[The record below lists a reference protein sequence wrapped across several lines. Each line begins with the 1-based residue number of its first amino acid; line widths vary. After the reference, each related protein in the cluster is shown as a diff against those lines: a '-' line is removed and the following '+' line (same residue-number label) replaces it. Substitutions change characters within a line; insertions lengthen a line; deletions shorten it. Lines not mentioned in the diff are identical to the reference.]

1 MDNSISLFDES
12 IASVKLKKT
21 PKWRLV
27 TNQRN
32 LFYMLAAGLIMSPK
46 GFGSKYYVDTL
57 STFPGWIPLF
67 ADSVPQIA
75 IDLSKSEKSH
85 LLTCIVTIELKFM
98 HGKIMA
104 VDAYGQTREIFFP
117 DELTDGDTALLVPSP
132 LPVTWIESIA
142 FASKE
147 DKTNCESDA
156 HDFGN
161 VPLSDFNCKAD
172 VRLFSKSTKAVWPPI
187 LELKNLDRSLDK
199 PFAVG
204 GVIAMLLHMGN
215 LGDLSMQAYQLAS
228 SPATIH
234 PPQISDPMIRE
245 LDVWLE
251 SEEHWAPSE
260 ILPRLFWGAVDRVL
274 NCRTSDDST
283 GSIDAILQYLESV
296 SDGLDEKMKMA
307 LTKLSNDLRN
317 LIGFADST
325 ITELF
330 ERHPKPFSRVMTL
343 FFLRETCTDLLE
355 FRHPLLNE
363 VDYVAASIL
372 FAARDGWIGLPLV
385 LRDVSGLQEAVSHR
399 MAQLAHRIV
408 KSDIDLGAPPACPRP
423 LRELFIPSDKGWS
436 VKQREA
442 ALILARE
449 SKWTEC
455 IQTRILLGKGDY
467 RIVVDGT
474 GVQILLPGEVKNVR
488 TDINQSQFFKLFNK
502 AISPLKPDKKVR
514 NLFKT

>member
-1 MDNSISLFDES
+1 MNNSISLFDENPVS
-12 IASVKLKKT
+12 SKLKKT

-67 ADSVPQIA
+67 ADKVPQIA

-85 LLTCIVTIELKFM
+85 LLTCIVTITLKTLR
-98 HGKIMA
+98 GKIMA
-104 VDAYGQTREIFFP
+104 IDASGQSREMAFP
-117 DELTDGDTALLVPSP
+117 DELTDSDSAILVPAP
-132 LPVTWIESIA
+132 LPVAWIESIA

-147 DKTNCESDA
+147 QKANCESDA

-161 VPLSDFNCKAD
+161 VPLSDFNRTIDA
-172 VRLFSKSTKAVWPPI
+172 RLFSKSAKAAWPPM
-187 LELKNLDRSLDK
+187 LELPNRDHSLDK

-204 GVIAMLLHMGN
+204 GIMTMLLHIGN
-215 LGDLSMQAYQLAS
+215 LGDFGVQAYQLAC
-228 SPATIH
+228 SPDAIR
-234 PPQISDPMIRE
+234 PSKISDPIIRE
-245 LDVWLE
+245 LGVWME
-251 SEEHWAPSE
+251 AENSQDSSE
-260 ILPRLFWGAVDRVL
+260 ILPRLFWGAVDRVM
-274 NCRTSDDST
+274 NSRSADDSS
-283 GSIDAILQYLESV
+283 GAIDVILQYLESAGN
-296 SDGLDEKMKMA
+296 DLDEKMKQA
-307 LTKLSNDLRN
+307 LTKLSMDLRN
-317 LIGFADST
+317 LIGFSDST

-343 FFLRETCTDLLE
+343 FFLRETCSDLLE

-372 FAARDGWIGLPLV
+372 FAARDGWIGLPLA
-385 LRDVSGLQEAVSHR
+385 LRGVNGLQEAVSHR
-399 MAQLAHRIV
+399 MAELAHRVV
-408 KSDIDLGAPPACPRP
+408 KSEIDLGEPPVWPRP
-423 LRELFIPSDKGWS
+423 LRDLFTPGDKGWS
-436 VKQREA
+436 AKQRDA
-442 ALILARE
+442 ALLLARE
-449 SKWTEC
+449 SKWIEC
-455 IQTRILLGKGDY
+455 IQTRVLLGKGDY

-474 GVQILLPGEVKNVR
+474 GVQILLPGEVKNVQ
-488 TDINQSQFFKLFNK
+488 TEINQQQFFKLFNK

>member
-1 MDNSISLFDES
+1 MNNSISLFDES
-12 IASVKLKKT
+12 VASVKLKKT

-67 ADSVPQIA
+67 ADNVPQIA
-75 IDLSKSEKSH
+75 IDMSKSEKSH
-85 LLTCIVTIELKFM
+85 LLTCIVTIELKSM

-104 VDAYGQTREIFFP
+104 VDSYGQSREILFP
-117 DELTDGDTALLVPSP
+117 DEFTDSDTALLVPAP
-132 LPVTWIESIA
+132 LPVTWIASIA
-142 FASKE
+142 FSSKE
-147 DKTNCESDA
+147 EKTNCESDA

-161 VPLSDFNCKAD
+161 VPLSGFNRTVDA
-172 VRLFSKSTKAVWPPI
+172 RLFSKSTKTVWPPI
-187 LELKNLDRSLDK
+187 LELPNRDQSLDK
-199 PFAVG
+199 SFAVG

-215 LGDLSMQAYQLAS
+215 LGDFSMQTYQLAC
-228 SPATIH
+228 SPDTIH
-234 PPQISDPMIRE
+234 PSQISDPMIRE
-245 LDVWLE
+245 LGIWME
-251 SEEHWAPSE
+251 SEDHWAAFD
-260 ILPRLFWGAVDRVL
+260 ILPRLFWGAVDKVL
-274 NCRTSDDST
+274 NCRASNDST
-283 GSIDAILQYLESV
+283 GSIDAILQYLESAG
-296 SDGLDEKMKMA
+296 DGLDEKMKTA
-307 LTKLSNDLRN
+307 LTKLSIDLRN
-317 LIGFADST
+317 LMGFADST

-343 FFLRETCTDLLE
+343 FFLRETCSDFLE

-385 LRDVSGLQEAVSHR
+385 LRDVSGLQEAVSHH
-399 MAQLAHRIV
+399 MAQVAHRIV
-408 KSDIDLGAPPACPRP
+408 KSGIDLGAQPACPLP
-423 LRELFIPSDKGWS
+423 LRALFIPGDKGWS
-436 VKQREA
+436 AKQREA
-442 ALILARE
+442 ALLLARE